1 MSNKR
6 FSCKR
11 SDKKSSSVVH
21 SIIRSIVRNIV
32 YALTHVI
39 SMSDYVESDSKN
51 SKSSNKS
58 SNKSSRSVSSGS
70 SSTNSFSSFDN
81 SNYRNGGN
89 DGNGA
94 QESLNDANYLNEIE
108 SQTSFNNK
116 KLQKSAFRK
125 YIGVR
130 SIFNPLWCL
139 YGLRLSVVLL
149 SVFGVFMVISSSS
162 ITLISR
168 NNSPWGKGLWQA
180 GFCIAGFIAY
190 FLLSRVVPTNFY
202 RKKIGLIYIFAIAMQ
217 ILTWIPGIRH
227 EANGNAGWIKIG
239 YISLQPAE
247 ITKLALCMWLPMALL
262 IAAKRYKN
270 IGFKAYFPVLIGL
283 AFPVLLIVAGKD
295 LGTALIVI
303 FIAFVSFYI
312 GGFPTKWLFVIAGL
326 AIAGVLLMIVT
337 SQNRMRRI
345 FATFYGC
352 DAKDIRGVCFQSIHA
367 QYAIASGGF
376 LGVGIG
382 NSREKWNYLPYAHND
397 FIFAIIGEEMGFLGA
412 SIVIALYIVI
422 GWCLIASALKARS
435 RFISIVLVC
444 IASWIVGQGLVNILV
459 VVQVLPVMGVPM
471 PFVSA
476 GGSSL
481 VMCLA
486 AIGVADSL
494 MRENLRTLIVYNVP
508 ISGLKKSSLSKVGS
522 AKDSVR

>member
-21 SIIRSIVRNIV
+21 SIIESIVRNIV
-32 YALTHVI
+32 YAITHVI
-39 SMSDYVESDSKN
+39 SMSDSSESNSKN
-51 SKSSNKS
+51 SKS

-270 IGFKAYFPVLIGL
+270 IGFKAC
-283 AFPVLLIVAGKD
+283 LL
-295 LGTALIVI
+295 
-303 FIAFVSFYI
+303 Y
-312 GGFPTKWLFVIAGL
+312 
-326 AIAGVLLMIVT
+326 T
-337 SQNRMRRI
+337 S
-345 FATFYGC
+345 
-352 DAKDIRGVCFQSIHA
+352 DA
-367 QYAIASGGF
+367 
-376 LGVGIG
+376 
-382 NSREKWNYLPYAHND
+382 
-397 FIFAIIGEEMGFLGA
+397 
-412 SIVIALYIVI
+412 
-422 GWCLIASALKARS
+422 
-435 RFISIVLVC
+435 
-444 IASWIVGQGLVNILV
+444 
-459 VVQVLPVMGVPM
+459 
-471 PFVSA
+471 
-476 GGSSL
+476 
-481 VMCLA
+481 
-486 AIGVADSL
+486 AD
-494 MRENLRTLIVYNVP
+494 E
-508 ISGLKKSSLSKVGS
+508 
-522 AKDSVR
+522 

>member
-6 FSCKR
+6 FSKMR

-21 SIIRSIVRNIV
+21 SIIESIVRNIV
-32 YALTHVI
+32 YAITHVI
-39 SMSDYVESDSKN
+39 SMSDSSESNSKN
-51 SKSSNKS
+51 SKS

-81 SNYRNGGN
+81 SNYHNGGN

-202 RKKIGLIYIFAIAMQ
+202 RKNIGLIYIFAIAMQ

-262 IAAKRYKN
+262 IAAKRYKS

-376 LGVGIG
+376 MGVGIG

-459 VVQVLPVMGVPM
+459 VVQILPVMGVPM

-508 ISGLKKSSLSKVGS
+508 ISGLKKSSLSKVAS
-522 AKDSVR
+522 AKDSAR